1 MQQLTLKQKKEEFQ
15 TFLAFLSVLAIGYLL
30 TIIFI

>member
-1 MQQLTLKQKKEEFQ
+1 MQQLTPQQKKEEIYS
-15 TFLAFLSVLAIGYLL
+15 FLAFLSVLAIGYLL